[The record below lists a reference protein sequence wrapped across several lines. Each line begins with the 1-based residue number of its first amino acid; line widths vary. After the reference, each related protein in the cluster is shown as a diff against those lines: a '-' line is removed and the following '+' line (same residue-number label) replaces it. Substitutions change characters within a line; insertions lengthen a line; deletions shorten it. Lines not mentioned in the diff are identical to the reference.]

1 MEALANLGIDWKLF
15 LAQAVNFL
23 VLLFVLRRFAYKPM
37 LEFLDKRRGSIEQ
50 GLKDAEIAKTKLA
63 QMEVKK
69 QETLV
74 SARKEARDIVAAAEI
89 SAKQR
94 DAERLAETEIK
105 TKRLIADELV
115 KIEEEKHKAF
125 SEVREEIA
133 DLVAVAVEKI
143 LKEKVDTAKDKEL
156 IENVVVNQYAEAL
169 QNLLA
174 NVSQARAVSVNQN
187 PAGFSKIRSEEKK
200 LGAVVKHLEKIDAE
214 KEGRVSVTVVTAN
227 EVVREMK
234 DKMEKQAAKLFPD
247 KKIELH
253 YEVDHNVIGGILFRT
268 DEALYDE
275 TISGKLQAL
284 KNSFLKA

>member
-74 SARKEARDIVAAAEI
+74 SARKEARNIVVAAEI

-94 DAERLAETEIK
+94 DAERLAETEAK
-105 TKRLIADELV
+105 TKHLLADERV

-133 DLVAVAVEKI
+133 GLVAVAVEKI
-143 LKEKVDTAKDKEL
+143 LQEKVDTAKDKEL
-156 IENVVVNQYAEAL
+156 IENVVANQYTEAL
-169 QNLLA
+169 QKLLA

-200 LGAVVKHLEKIDAE
+200 LGAVVKHLEKIEAE

-227 EVVREMK
+227 EVAQEIK
-234 DKMEKQAAKLFPD
+234 DKLAKQAAKLFSD
-247 KKIELH
+247 KKIELL
-253 YEVDHNVIGGILFRT
+253 YEVDRSVIGGILFRT